1 MDYPFE
7 DKDNAEEAKREFLP
21 IIVSQ
26 ASEIEKLIQLY

>member
-7 DKDNAEEAKREFLP
+7 DEDKDDESKRELLP

>member
-7 DKDNAEEAKREFLP
+7 DEGNVDEARKEFLP